1 MYERLLNKQ
10 EKPTMEEMEKYCGE
24 CETLFSS
31 FNEWLT
37 STFNTESKQVFPYG
51 NSYGWGIGHYKNK
64 KLMCNIFVEQGA
76 FTVMMRLTNKQYDA
90 VYERVSKYTQEYID
104 NKYPCGD
111 GGWIQYRVTNKEQLE
126 DIQVLLGGKYEK
138 R

>member
-1 MYERLLNKQ
+1 MYERMLNKL
-10 EKPTMEEMEKYCGE
+10 EKPTIEEMEKYCGE
-24 CETLFSS
+24 CGTLFSS
-31 FNEWLT
+31 LNEWLT
-37 STFNTESKQVFPYG
+37 ITFNTESKQVFPYG

-64 KLMCNIFVEQGA
+64 KLMCNIFAEQDA

-104 NKYPCGD
+104 NKYSCGD
-111 GGWIQYRVTNKEQLE
+111 GGWIQYRVTNEGQFK
-126 DIQVLLGGKYEK
+126 DIKLLLGVKCK